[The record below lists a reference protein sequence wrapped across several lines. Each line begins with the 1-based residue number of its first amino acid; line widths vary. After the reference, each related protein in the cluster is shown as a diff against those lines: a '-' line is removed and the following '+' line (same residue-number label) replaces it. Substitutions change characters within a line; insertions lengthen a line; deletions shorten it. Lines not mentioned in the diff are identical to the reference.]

1 MPKHCREAAAHR
13 KPTGP
18 RTAEHADGDPSL
30 GDVDDHDAERE
41 PPSLGPQ
48 GIGAPCI
55 AAALGADI
63 DAAQPPEQ
71 QGAVQRTEQVSAE
84 QAQQCG

>member
-1 MPKHCREAAAHR
+1 MPEHCSETAAHR
-13 KPTGP
+13 KPSAT
-18 RTAEHADGDPSL
+18 RTAEHADSDPGL

-41 PPSLGPQ
+41 PPSLGTQ
-48 GIGAPCI
+48 GIGAPRV

-71 QGAVQRTEQVSAE
+71 EGAVQRTEQVSAE